1 MARQTPLSEGAKNFN
16 AWLDG
21 RPLSPLCVS
30 LSLSV
35 FSHSLSSDIL
45 ARLAGAGL
53 FAKRKLQEQEQE
65 QLLLLPSLLL
75 LLLLHK
81 ATEFIIMKFKKKH
94 DNSKL
99 PVVTA
104 SRCLPAC
111 LSFLPASLPAR

>member
-30 LSLSV
+30 LSLSI

-75 LLLLHK
+75 LLLLLLHK
-81 ATEFIIMKFKKKH
+81 ATEFIIMKFKKK
-94 DNSKL
+94 
-99 PVVTA
+99 
-104 SRCLPAC
+104 
-111 LSFLPASLPAR
+111 